1 MQALILAGGA
11 GTRLRP
17 LTSDT
22 PKPVVTLVDQP
33 FIGYMLEW
41 LHRHDVNDVVISGG
55 YLADKL
61 SEVLGDGSRYGV
73 TLRYVHEPEPL
84 GTGGALKYA
93 EDLLDERFFMLNG
106 DLLTD
111 IDLTALRRH
120 HEQMNAVGTI
130 ALIGQ
135 KDPSSYG
142 LVRQDEDTAVTE
154 FLEKP
159 GPETVIDTN
168 LVNAGAYIL
177 EKRVLD
183 DLAPAGTNISIER
196 DVFPTLVG
204 RGLYGFEVAG
214 YWMDIGTPGR
224 YLQGTFDILNN
235 HVSTAIGGKV
245 AAAGLRLVGDANV
258 QGRVSG
264 PALVQDGVTIGPKA
278 IVGGLVVLGPDV
290 TVGPGT
296 RIADSVI
303 LEGAQI
309 GANCEIT
316 DAIVCAGAVIGDNCR
331 LTDGVM
337 VGRGVTIGANNV
349 LTAGMRVFPG
359 VEFPDGAIKF

>member
-1 MQALILAGGA
+1 LQALILAGGK

-41 LHRHDVNDVVISGG
+41 LHRHGVDDAVISCG

-61 SEVLGDGSRYGV
+61 KEVLGNGEQYGV
-73 TLRYVHEPEPL
+73 SLRFIEEPHPL

-93 EDLLDERFFMLNG
+93 EDMLEDRFFMLNG

-111 IDLTALRRH
+111 IDLTALREH
-120 HEQMNAVGTI
+120 HEQVGAVGTI
-130 ALIGQ
+130 ALIGV
-135 KDPSSYG
+135 KDPSAFG
-142 LVRQDEDTAVTE
+142 LVRQNDDSSVSE

-159 GPETVIDTN
+159 GPETLIDTN

-177 EKRVLD
+177 EKKILAD
-183 DLAPAGTNISIER
+183 MAPAGTNISIER

-204 RGLYGFEVAG
+204 NGLYGFEVAG

-224 YLQGTFDILNN
+224 YLQGTFDILNS
-235 HVSTAIGGKV
+235 HVSTAIGAKV
-245 AAAGLRLVGDANV
+245 AAAGLKLVGDATV
-258 QGRVSG
+258 HGRVSG
-264 PALVQDGVTIGPKA
+264 PALVHDGVTIGPKA
-278 IVGGLVVLGPDV
+278 IVGGLVVLGSDV
-290 TVGPGT
+290 EVGAGT

-303 LEGAQI
+303 HAGAKI
-309 GANCEIT
+309 GDNCEIT
-316 DAIVCAGAVIGDNCR
+316 DAIVCAGAEIGDNCR

-337 VGRGVTIGANNV
+337 VGAGVKIGADNV
-349 LTAGMRVFPG
+349 LKAGMRVFPG
-359 VEFPDGAIKF
+359 VEFPDGAVKF